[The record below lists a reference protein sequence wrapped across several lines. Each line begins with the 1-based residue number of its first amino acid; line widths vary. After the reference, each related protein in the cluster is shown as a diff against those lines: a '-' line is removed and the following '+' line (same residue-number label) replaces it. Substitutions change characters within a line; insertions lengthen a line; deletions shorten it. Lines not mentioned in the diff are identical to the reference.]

1 MNHQAAADLLA
12 RTDREL
18 WLITARADLRRGG
31 LIATFFS
38 SVSLPTELP
47 RVLIAVAKHHHTWQL
62 IEASRA
68 FGLHQIA
75 RRHLEWVWR
84 FGLQSGHDFDKLDGF
99 DMETAVT
106 GMPLL
111 CDACGWLDCRVET
124 SLDTGDRTAYLAE
137 VVDARFREDEPPLT
151 VKTLLEIAPP
161 ERLEQLR
168 AQMRHD
174 SQIDADAIRQ
184 WRASRSAK
192 MLNSKP

>member
-1 MNHQAAADLLA
+1 MDYQAAADLLA

-38 SVSLPTELP
+38 SASLPREMP

-84 FGLQSGHDFDKLDGF
+84 FGLQSGHDFDKLEGF
-99 DMETAVT
+99 AIETAVT

-111 CDACGWLDCRVET
+111 RDACGWLDCRVEA

-137 VVDARFREDEPPLT
+137 VVEARRRDDEPPLT
-151 VKTLLEIAPP
+151 AKTLLEIAPP
-161 ERLEQLR
+161 ERVEQLR
-168 AQMRHD
+168 AQMRRD
-174 SQIDADAIRQ
+174 SEIDAEAIRQ
-184 WRASRSAK
+184 WRASQGIR
-192 MLNSKP
+192 PV